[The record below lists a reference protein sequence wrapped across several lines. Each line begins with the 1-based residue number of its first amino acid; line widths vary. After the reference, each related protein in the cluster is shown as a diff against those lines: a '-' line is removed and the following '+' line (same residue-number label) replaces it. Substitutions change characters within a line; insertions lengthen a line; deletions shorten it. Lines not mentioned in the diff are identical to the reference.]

1 MPRPSNVSGR
11 EKWINNRCG
20 DIHGYMLTM
29 EDDDDEED
37 FETLVYGQ
45 CEADQDAAS

>member
-1 MPRPSNVSGR
+1 
-11 EKWINNRCG
+11 
-20 DIHGYMLTM
+20 M

-45 CEADQDAAS
+45 CEADQDAASRRSFGPRRRTVIGNRFD